1 MHWRSLI
8 SGLLILVL
16 MPAWSLAASCD
27 FYCDTTAPAN
37 ADAVARAAH
46 HPRSTTA
53 TQNHHHES
61 GMENVAAGAQATR
74 PATND
79 EPSFSGHSCCEV
91 LGANWSTSCV
101 APQPNARQEG
111 GRAPKC

>member
-27 FYCDTTAPAN
+27 FYCDTAAPIN
-37 ADAVARAAH
+37 AGAVARAAH
-46 HPRSTTA
+46 RPRSGTA

-61 GMENVAAGAQATR
+61 GMKNATAGAQAAR
-74 PATND
+74 VATND
-79 EPSFSGHSCCEV
+79 QQSFSGHRCCEV

-101 APQPNARQEG
+101 TPQGNVR
-111 GRAPKC
+111 